1 MPFIFDRAPRFPALA
16 RVLMLV
22 APVVALAAAPL
33 RAQDEPA
40 RDTASRRYGID
51 TLAVRVLR
59 TPVVQLR
66 APFAVS
72 VAGGEAQRRA
82 KPGLA
87 LNEPLA
93 GLPGVQVENRFNYAL
108 GERIAVRGFGARA
121 QFGVRGVRVL
131 LDGLPATLPDGQTNL
146 NHVDVGSVAR
156 AEVIRGPASA
166 LYGNASGGVIRL
178 STTPAPPVPLGSEH
192 RVTGGAHGLL
202 RLQSSAAGTLGAFDY
217 RASVTRLSYDGYRRH
232 QEARNTLAGL
242 NLGFRRGADALRL
255 ALTAV
260 RYDAQNPGALTD
272 SLLRADRTQALAN
285 NVTQQAGESGRQ
297 GQLGLT
303 WEHALGAGALE
314 VTAYGLLRSIDN
326 PIPVRY
332 IDLSRTTGGARAV
345 LSGAAGPVLRWT
357 AGTEWEAQRDHR
369 LNFENNQGSRGAL
382 LLDQRERV
390 TSAAGFA
397 QFSASAGAV
406 DVLGALRYDRF
417 RFGVDD
423 ALVAAG
429 DPDDSGSRTM
439 DAWSPMLGVSV
450 SAAPWLAVCANVAPA
465 FQTPTTTEL
474 ANRPDGAGGFNPQL
488 RPERTR
494 SYEAGAKARR
504 GSAWAE
510 VAVYRA
516 RVRDALVPFEVEGAP
531 GRQFYRNAGDAVH
544 RGFEAS
550 AGVRPLAALQLRAAY
565 THTDAR
571 FGNYVLAGTDLRGNR
586 VPGIAPHRVEASA
599 YWSRGTGPF
608 AGVDVRHASR
618 VPVADVD
625 ASGAFASPAYTTVDL
640 RGGWAELRAGA
651 VRVSPVIGLTNL
663 FDAEYNTSVV
673 INAVRGR
680 YYEPGPGRS
689 LHVGLEAKLGR
700 GW

>member
-1 MPFIFDRAPRFPALA
+1 MYPALA
-16 RVLMLV
+16 RVLAFAALML
-22 APVVALAAAPL
+22 ALAVVPLAAQ
-33 RAQDEPA
+33 QDRMA
-40 RDTASRRYGID
+40 GDTVPRRYDID

-72 VAGGEAQRRA
+72 VVGGEAQRRA
-82 KPGLA
+82 EPGLA

-93 GLPGVQVENRFNYAL
+93 GVPGVQVENRFNYAL

-178 STTPAPPVPLGSEH
+178 SSVPAPPVPLGSEH
-192 RVTGGAHGLL
+192 RVTGGADGLL
-202 RLQSSAAGTLGAFDY
+202 RLQSSAAGTLGPFDY
-217 RASVTRLSYDGYRRH
+217 RASVTRLNYGGYRQH
-232 QEARNTLAGL
+232 QEARNTLAGV
-242 NLGFRRGADALRL
+242 NLGFHRGADVVRL
-255 ALTAV
+255 AFTGV
-260 RYDAQNPGALTD
+260 HYDAQNPGALTD
-272 SLLRADRTQALAN
+272 SLLRLDRTQALAN
-285 NVTQQAGESGRQ
+285 NVTQQAGETGRQ
-297 GQLGLT
+297 GQLGVT

-332 IDLSRTTGGARAV
+332 IDLDRTAGGVRAL
-345 LSGAAGPVLRWT
+345 LSGGAGPVLRWT
-357 AGTEWEAQRDHR
+357 AGAEWEAQRDHR
-369 LNFENNQGSRGAL
+369 LNHENDRGARGAL

-390 TSAAGFA
+390 TSAAGFGEL
-397 QFSASAGAV
+397 SASLGPV
-406 DVLGALRYDRF
+406 DVLGALRYDHF

-450 SAAPWLAVCANVAPA
+450 SAAPWLSVYANLATA

-504 GSAWAE
+504 GSTWAE

-516 RVRDALVPFEVEGAP
+516 NVRDALVPFEVEGAP
-531 GRQFYRNAGDAVH
+531 GRQFYRNAGEAVH
-544 RGFEAS
+544 RGWEAS
-550 AGVRPLAALQLRAAY
+550 AGVQPFDALQLRAAY
-565 THTDAR
+565 TRVDAR
-571 FGNYVLAGTDLRGNR
+571 FGRYEVGGTDLRGNR

-599 YWSRGTGPF
+599 FWSRGTGPF
-608 AGVDVRHASR
+608 AGVDVRYAAR

-625 ASGAFASPAYTTVDL
+625 SAGAFSSPAYTTVDL
-640 RGGWAELRAGA
+640 RGGWTELRAG
-651 VRVSPVIGLTNL
+651 VIRISPMVGLTNL
-663 FDAEYNTSVV
+663 FGVRYNTSVV

-689 LHVGLEAKLGR
+689 LYAGAEVKLGR

>member
-1 MPFIFDRAPRFPALA
+1 MPFIYRAPTRPALA
-16 RVLMLV
+16 RIPPLLL
-22 APVVALAAAPL
+22 AIALACASPAPAQQNGAAG
-33 RAQDEPA
+33 
-40 RDTASRRYGID
+40 DTVPRQYGID

-72 VAGGEAQRRA
+72 VAGGQAQRQA

-93 GLPGVQVENRFNYAL
+93 GIPGVQVENRFNYAL
-108 GERIAVRGFGARA
+108 GERILVRGFGARA

-131 LDGLPATLPDGQTNL
+131 LDGIPATLPDGQTNL

-178 STTPAPPVPLGSEH
+178 STLPAPPVPLGSEY
-192 RVTGGAHGLL
+192 RATGGADGLL

-217 RASVTRLSYDGYRRH
+217 RASVTRLGYGGYRHH
-232 QEARNTLAGL
+232 QSARNTLGGV
-242 NLGFRRGADALRL
+242 NLGMRRGADALRL
-255 ALTAV
+255 AFTAV
-260 RYDAQNPGALTD
+260 DYDAENPGALSD
-272 SLLRADRTQALAN
+272 SLLRVDRGQALAN
-285 NVTQQAGESGRQ
+285 NVAQKAGEMGSQ

-303 WEHALGAGALE
+303 WEHAMGPGALE
-314 VTAYGLLRSIDN
+314 VTAYELVRTVDN

-332 IDLSRTTGGARAV
+332 IDLHRGAGGARAT
-345 LSGAAGPVLRWT
+345 LSGAAGPLLRWT
-357 AGTEWEAQRDHR
+357 AGAEWDAQHDHR
-369 LNFENNQGSRGAL
+369 VNHENDGGARGAL

-390 TSAAGFA
+390 RSVAGFGEL
-397 QFSASAGAV
+397 SASAGPV
-406 DVLGALRYDRF
+406 ELLGALRYDRF
-417 RFGVDD
+417 RFSVDD

-429 DPDDSGSRTM
+429 DPDDSGARTM
-439 DAWSPMLGVSV
+439 DAWSPMAGVSV
-450 SAAPWLAVCANVAPA
+450 SATPWLAFYANVATA

-474 ANRPDGAGGFNPQL
+474 ANRPDGAGGFNPGLQ
-488 RPERTR
+488 PERTR

-504 GSAWAE
+504 GGVWAE
-510 VAVYRA
+510 LAAYRA

-531 GRQFYRNAGDAVH
+531 GRQFYRNAGEAVH

-550 AGVRPLAALQLRAAY
+550 AGVQPWAALQLRAAY
-565 THTDAR
+565 SYTDAR
-571 FGNYVLAGTDLRGNR
+571 FGDYVLGGTDLSGNR

-599 YWSRGTGPF
+599 FWSRGTGPF
-608 AGVDVRHASR
+608 AGVDVRHAAR
-618 VPVADVD
+618 VPVADTD
-625 ASGAFASPAYTTVDL
+625 ATGAFASPAYTTADL
-640 RGGWAELRAGA
+640 RGGWSELRVGGIRATPS
-651 VRVSPVIGLTNL
+651 VGLTNA

-689 LHVGLEAKLGR
+689 LYAGVEVKLGR

>member
-1 MPFIFDRAPRFPALA
+1 MKFIHRAPVRPALA
-16 RVLMLV
+16 PVL
-22 APVVALAAAPL
+22 ALAMAAIPASIL
-33 RAQDEPA
+33 AAQQGA
-40 RDTASRRYGID
+40 AGDTVPRHYGID

-72 VAGGEAQRRA
+72 VTGGEAQRRA

-108 GERIAVRGFGARA
+108 GERISVRGFGARA

-131 LDGLPATLPDGQTNL
+131 LDGIPATLPDGQTNL
-146 NHVDVGSVAR
+146 NHVDVGSVER

-178 STTPAPPVPLGSEH
+178 STVPAPPVRLGSEY
-192 RVTGGAHGLL
+192 RATGGADGML
-202 RLQSSAAGTLGAFDY
+202 RLQSSAAGTLGPFDY
-217 RASVTRLSYDGYRRH
+217 RASVTRLDYGGYREH
-232 QEARNTLAGL
+232 QEARNTLGGV
-242 NLGFRRGADALRL
+242 NLGLRRGADAVRL
-255 ALTAV
+255 AFTAV

-285 NVTQQAGESGRQ
+285 NVAQKAGESGHQ

-303 WEHALGAGALE
+303 WEHALGPGGLE
-314 VTAYGLLRSIDN
+314 VTAYGLVRSIDN

-332 IDLSRTTGGARAV
+332 IDLDRRAGGARAV
-345 LSGAAGPVLRWT
+345 LSGAAGSVLRYA
-357 AGTEWEAQRDHR
+357 AGAEWEAQRDHR
-369 LNFENNQGSRGAL
+369 LNHENNGGARGAL
-382 LLDQRERV
+382 LLNQRERV
-390 TSAAGFA
+390 SSAAGFA
-397 QFSASAGAV
+397 ELSATAGPV
-406 DVLGALRYDRF
+406 DVLAALRYDRF

-423 ALVAAG
+423 ALVAPG
-429 DPDDSGSRTM
+429 DPDDSGARTM
-439 DAWSPMLGVSV
+439 DAWSPMAGASV
-450 SAAPWLAVCANVAPA
+450 SAAPWLAFYANIATA

-474 ANRPDGAGGFNPQL
+474 ANRPDGAGGFNPTL

-494 SYEAGAKARR
+494 SVEAGAKARR

-510 VAVYRA
+510 LAAYRA

-531 GRQFYRNAGDAVH
+531 GRQFYRNAGQAVH
-544 RGFEAS
+544 RGLEAS
-550 AGVRPLAALQLRAAY
+550 AGARPLAALLVRAAY
-565 THTDAR
+565 TYTDAR
-571 FGNYVLAGTDLRGNR
+571 FDDYVLGGTELRGNR

-599 YWSRGTGPF
+599 FWSRGTGPF
-608 AGVDVRHASR
+608 AGVDVRHAAR
-618 VPVADVD
+618 TLVADTD
-625 ASGAFASPAYTTVDL
+625 SAGAFSSPAYTTLDL
-640 RGGWAELRAGA
+640 RGGWTELRAGRVRISPTLA
-651 VRVSPVIGLTNL
+651 VTNVL
-663 FDAEYNTSVV
+663 DVRYNTSVV

-689 LHVGLEAKLGR
+689 LYAGLEVKLGR

>member
-1 MPFIFDRAPRFPALA
+1 MPFIHRAPLRPALA
-16 RVLMLV
+16 RVLAFAALIV
-22 APVVALAAAPL
+22 PLAIAPLAAQD
-33 RAQDEPA
+33 RAA
-40 RDTASRRYGID
+40 GDTVPRRYDID

-93 GLPGVQVENRFNYAL
+93 GVPGVQVENRFNYAL

-178 STTPAPPVPLGSEH
+178 SSVPAPPVPLGSEH
-192 RVTGGAHGLL
+192 RVTGGADGLL
-202 RLQSSAAGTLGAFDY
+202 RLQSSAAGTLGPFDY
-217 RASVTRLSYDGYRRH
+217 RGSVTRLNFGGYRQH
-232 QEARNTLAGL
+232 QEARNTLAGV
-242 NLGFRRGADALRL
+242 NLGFRRGADAVRL
-255 ALTAV
+255 AFTGV
-260 RYDAQNPGALTD
+260 HYDAQNPGALTD

-285 NVTQQAGESGRQ
+285 NVTQQAGETGRQ
-297 GQLGLT
+297 GQLGVT

-332 IDLSRTTGGARAV
+332 IDLDRTAGGARAV

-369 LNFENNQGSRGAL
+369 LNHENDRGARGAL

-390 TSAAGFA
+390 TSVAGFGEL
-397 QFSASAGAV
+397 SASVRRV

-423 ALVAAG
+423 ALVTAE
-429 DPDDSGSRTM
+429 DPDDTGSRTM
-439 DAWSPMLGVSV
+439 DAWSPMLGISV
-450 SAAPWLAVCANVAPA
+450 SAARWLSVYANVATA

-474 ANRPDGAGGFNPQL
+474 ANRADGAGGFNPQL
-488 RPERTR
+488 NPERTC

-504 GSAWAE
+504 GGAWAE

-516 RVRDALVPFEVEGAP
+516 KVRDALVPFEVEGAP
-531 GRQFYRNAGDAVH
+531 GRQFYRNAGEAVH
-544 RGFEAS
+544 RGWEGS
-550 AGVRPLAALQLRAAY
+550 AGVQPLPTLQLRAAY
-565 THTDAR
+565 TRVDAR
-571 FGNYVLAGTDLRGNR
+571 FERYVVGATDLRGNR

-599 YWSRGTGPF
+599 FWSRGTGPF
-608 AGVDVRHASR
+608 AGVDVRHAAR

-625 ASGAFASPAYTTVDL
+625 STGALASPAYTTVDL
-640 RGGWAELRAGA
+640 RGGWTELRAGA
-651 VRVSPVIGLTNL
+651 VRVSPMIGLANL
-663 FDAEYNTSVV
+663 FDVRYNTSVV
-673 INAVRGR
+673 INAVQRR

-689 LHVGLEAKLGR
+689 LYAGLEVKLGR